1 VRHVADVLP
10 GLGVGSG
17 KGEALWKSLYVSSGD
32 IVAWCDSDITN
43 FDARFVIGLI
53 GPLVLD
59 PDVGFVKG
67 FYERPVDA
75 VPSLTGGRTTE
86 LVARPLISILFPELA
101 SIVQPLSGEYAGRR
115 SLLELLPF
123 ATGYGVDLGL
133 VDIARRIGAGAIH
146 QVDLGT
152 RTHRHRNLQEL
163 SPQALAIMQ
172 TAFVKAGIDRQGAT
186 EATLLRP
193 GLESLTLA
201 VTERPPMISV
211 ADYRRTAH
219 ASSADP
225 SRALDDLDPVVV
237 EARATADVAVPHGR
251 GGIDA
256 GAAGEPR
263 PIGLEGEGDA
273 GSSPLVDRHDAI
285 ERAAIVLHPNGVTVD
300 EIAKRRVSRMQMDL
314 WFALAR
320 PVPADTAERRVQEVA
335 RRRRQQGE
343 RITLLQLVVAHFGG
357 WHVTDTGVLTE
368 RRVDEACA
376 SRWSTEATA
385 RVRGGVGL
393 DTGIADPAL
402 LLQQFRVDVGRVEQ
416 LLEDLFVGVVAAAD
430 DRTRARSPTGERPP
444 WSAWPHRGARPVG

>member
-1 VRHVADVLP
+1 LPQVERSEKADRVTTSGAARHHYADFDAAALAARKGPRRISLCFPARDEAATIGEIVRTVRRELVEGVPLVDEIVVMDDGSADDTGSIAAAEGAVVRRVADVLP
-10 GLGVGSG
+10 GLGAGSG

-75 VPSLTGGRTTE
+75 VPLLTGGRTTE

-133 VDIARRIGAGAIH
+133 LVDIARRIGAGAIE

-172 TAFVKAGIDRQGAT
+172 TAFMKAGIERAGAT

-201 VTERPPMISV
+201 VVERPPMISV
-211 ADYRRTAH
+211 ADYRRAH
-219 ASSADP
+219 
-225 SRALDDLDPVVV
+225 
-237 EARATADVAVPHGR
+237 G
-251 GGIDA
+251 
-256 GAAGEPR
+256 
-263 PIGLEGEGDA
+263 
-273 GSSPLVDRHDAI
+273 
-285 ERAAIVLHPNGVTVD
+285 
-300 EIAKRRVSRMQMDL
+300 
-314 WFALAR
+314 
-320 PVPADTAERRVQEVA
+320 
-335 RRRRQQGE
+335 
-343 RITLLQLVVAHFGG
+343 
-357 WHVTDTGVLTE
+357 
-368 RRVDEACA
+368 
-376 SRWSTEATA
+376 A
-385 RVRGGVGL
+385 RVVG
-393 DTGIADPAL
+393 
-402 LLQQFRVDVGRVEQ
+402 
-416 LLEDLFVGVVAAAD
+416 
-430 DRTRARSPTGERPP
+430 
-444 WSAWPHRGARPVG
+444 

>member
-1 VRHVADVLP
+1 MTSRGAQHHFADFDAAALAARKGPRRISLCFPARDEAATIGDIVRTVRRELVEKVPLVDEIVVMDDGSADATGSIAAAEGAVVRRVADVLP
-10 GLGVGSG
+10 GIGAASG

-43 FDARFVIGLI
+43 FDARFVVGLI

-133 VDIARRIGAGAIH
+133 LVDIARRIGAGAIH

-172 TAFVKAGIDRQGAT
+172 TAFVKAGIDRPGAT

-201 VTERPPMISV
+201 VVERPPMISV
-211 ADYRRTAH
+211 ADYRRT
-219 ASSADP
+219 
-225 SRALDDLDPVVV
+225 
-237 EARATADVAVPHGR
+237 
-251 GGIDA
+251 
-256 GAAGEPR
+256 
-263 PIGLEGEGDA
+263 
-273 GSSPLVDRHDAI
+273 
-285 ERAAIVLHPNGVTVD
+285 N
-300 EIAKRRVSRMQMDL
+300 
-314 WFALAR
+314 
-320 PVPADTAERRVQEVA
+320 
-335 RRRRQQGE
+335 
-343 RITLLQLVVAHFGG
+343 
-357 WHVTDTGVLTE
+357 
-368 RRVDEACA
+368 
-376 SRWSTEATA
+376 
-385 RVRGGVGL
+385 
-393 DTGIADPAL
+393 
-402 LLQQFRVDVGRVEQ
+402 
-416 LLEDLFVGVVAAAD
+416 
-430 DRTRARSPTGERPP
+430 RARI
-444 WSAWPHRGARPVG
+444 VG